1 MHAAEVDLCAV
12 VLAQVLRRCR
22 NLPAVTDNMP
32 VPLPGILATT
42 PWACGRLKQQQTSA
56 VTPLHRL
63 RMCVPLCPASMYLP
77 LTGCSLL
84 VTGGERSTRCD
95 ARNLPVTNDG

>member
-1 MHAAEVDLCAV
+1 MPPKWTFAPWCSHRCFGV
-12 VLAQVLRRCR
+12 VVTFRPQLTTRRC
-22 NLPAVTDNMP
+22 N
-32 VPLPGILATT
+32 LPGILATT